1 MNENVSRLRLAFL
14 RIGWFLKKIRYAL
27 LIVVLVVAGVVVW
40 QVRQSAAE
48 ARWTRAADHFARA
61 DYEAA
66 AKELEGVELPEDNV
80 DRLNVYAQSMLAT
93 KQLDKAMAG
102 YQALYEQKND
112 PFAKMVIGNIYN
124 EQKKPE
130 EAIRTYNEL
139 IDANPSY
146 TQAYVNLAMLYRVQ
160 GNNQDALAVAN
171 KGQQNNPNNT
181 VLAELLVSL
190 TMNERESEEHRKAV
204 ETLRR
209 LDPNNR
215 LLEQLN

>member
-1 MNENVSRLRLAFL
+1 MNENVGRLRLAFL
-14 RIGWFLKKIRYAL
+14 RIGWFIKKFKYVL
-27 LIVVLVVAGVVVW
+27 LVIVLVAAGVIVW
-40 QVRQSAAE
+40 QVRQAAGE
-48 ARWTRAADHFARA
+48 ARWTRAADHFAKA

-66 AKELEGVELPEDNV
+66 AKELEGVDIPRDNV
-80 DRLNVYAQSMLAT
+80 DRLNIYAQSMLAT

-124 EQKKPE
+124 EQQKPE

-139 IDANPSY
+139 IEANPAY

-160 GNNQDALAVAN
+160 GNNQDALAVAK
-171 KGQQNNPNNT
+171 KGQQNNSNNT

-190 TMNERESEEHRKAV
+190 TMNDPESEDHRQAV
-204 ETLRR
+204 ETLRK